1 MDDGAARCARFMLLL
16 LMLSLVSA
24 IILFSLPAPSKG
36 SIKLL
41 FSLLLLNA
49 TTSSG
54 MAAIPPP
61 PAGGDEAAIALIF
74 ATGCCCPWCVGAAA
88 IIICGGG
95 GGGGGA
101 LSLGETL
108 APLATLLL
116 AEFDRLVT
124 TMV

>member
-1 MDDGAARCARFMLLL
+1 MDGGAARCARFMLLL
-16 LMLSLVSA
+16 LSLVSA
-24 IILFSLPAPSKG
+24 IILGFKG

-61 PAGGDEAAIALIF
+61 PAGGEAAIALIF

-88 IIICGGG
+88 IIICAGGGG